1 LDWSAAVRVTAY
13 NNAPQGALFCRWYID
28 MKDLFSR
35 SLQTTIIF
43 LVIGGILALALGGF
57 FSPSS
62 NQFTASLVTVQTWIS
77 SRYLGFQD
85 FFTAPRDIVTL
96 RAHSAELEAQISQ
109 LQAQVI
115 GLQQRVSET
124 EILAALVD
132 FSRSNPESTY
142 KAASV
147 IGRDPSPFLH
157 YIIIN
162 RGSNDDIR
170 RGMPVVTNQ
179 GLVGRVDAVI
189 ADAARVQ
196 LITDPASVVNVR
208 LQNAET
214 NAVLVGSVTGDVS
227 LDMISQNVTVKPG
240 DLILTSGLGGGYP
253 PDRIIGQVVTIRT
266 LEYEL
271 FQQATVQSAVD
282 FTRLNI
288 VLVITN
294 FQPVDITPLVPIT
307 FP

>member
-1 LDWSAAVRVTAY
+1 M
-13 NNAPQGALFCRWYID
+13 N
-28 MKDLFSR
+28 SR

-43 LVIGGILALALGGF
+43 LVVGGILVLAFSGALG
-57 FSPSS
+57 S
-62 NQFTASLVTVQTWIS
+62 ASRGVTSVLVDVQTWIS
-77 SRYLGFQD
+77 TRFLGFQD
-85 FFTAPRDIVTL
+85 FVTAPRDIVTL
-96 RAHSAELEAQISQ
+96 RSRNAELEAQVSQ
-109 LQAQVI
+109 LQAQLI
-115 GLQQRVSET
+115 ELQQRVNET

-179 GLVGRVDAVI
+179 GLVGRIDAVI

-196 LITDPASVVNVR
+196 LITDPGSSVNVY
-208 LQNAET
+208 LQNADT
-214 NAVLVGSVTGDVS
+214 NAVLYGSVTGDVS
-227 LDMISQNVTVKPG
+227 LDLISQNATIDSG

-253 PDRIIGQVVTIRT
+253 ADLIIGQVVTLQS
-266 LEYEL
+266 LEFEL
-271 FQQATVQSAVD
+271 FQQATVQPAVD
-282 FTRLNI
+282 FSRLEI

-294 FQPVDITPLVPIT
+294 FRPVNIAPLEPIVTPSP
-307 FP
+307 

>member
-1 LDWSAAVRVTAY
+1 M
-13 NNAPQGALFCRWYID
+13 N
-28 MKDLFSR
+28 SR

-43 LVIGGILALALGGF
+43 LVIGGILVLAFSGALGSASRGF
-57 FSPSS
+57 TSV
-62 NQFTASLVTVQTWIS
+62 LVDVQTWIS
-77 SRYLGFQD
+77 AQFLGFQD
-85 FFTAPRDIVTL
+85 FFTAPRDSITL
-96 RAHSAELEAQISQ
+96 RNRNAELEAQVSQ

-115 GLQQRVSET
+115 ELQQRVNET

-132 FSRSNPESTY
+132 FSRSNPENTY

-162 RGSNDDIR
+162 RGSNDGIR

-179 GLVGRVDAVI
+179 GLVGRIDAVI

-196 LITDPASVVNVR
+196 LVTDPASSINVY
-208 LQNAET
+208 LQNADT
-214 NAVLVGSVTGDVS
+214 SAVLYGALTGDIS
-227 LDMISQNVTVKPG
+227 LDLISQNATVESG

-253 PDRIIGQVVTIRT
+253 ADLIIGQVVSAQS
-266 LEYEL
+266 LEFEL
-271 FQQATVQSAVD
+271 FQQATVQPAVD
-282 FTRLNI
+282 FSRLEI

-294 FQPVDITPLVPIT
+294 FRPVDIAPLEPVVTPAP
-307 FP
+307 

>member
-1 LDWSAAVRVTAY
+1 
-13 NNAPQGALFCRWYID
+13 
-28 MKDLFSR
+28 MKARFSP
-35 SLQTTIIF
+35 SLQTTILF
-43 LVIGGILALALGGF
+43 LVAGGVLALALSGF
-57 FSPSS
+57 FTSAT
-62 NQFTASLVTVQTWIS
+62 NRFTGTLVGVQGWIS
-77 SRYLGFQD
+77 ERFVAIQD
-85 FFTAPRDIVTL
+85 FLAAPRDIVSL
-96 RAHSAELEAQISQ
+96 RTRNAELESQVSQ

-115 GLQQRVSET
+115 ELQQRVNET

-142 KAASV
+142 KAAAV

-157 YIIIN
+157 YVIIN

-179 GLVGRVDAVI
+179 GLVGRIEAVI

-196 LITDPASVVNVR
+196 LITDPASSVNVY
-208 LQNAET
+208 LQKAET
-214 NAVLVGSVTGDVS
+214 DAVLLGSVTGDVS
-227 LDMISQNVTVKPG
+227 LDMIAHDATVEPG

-253 PDRIIGQVVTIRT
+253 PDLILGQVVTLRN

-271 FQQATVQSAVD
+271 FQQATVQPTVD
-282 FTRLNI
+282 FSRLEI

-294 FQPVDITPLVPIT
+294 FRPVDVSPLVPSIQ
-307 FP
+307 P

>member
-1 LDWSAAVRVTAY
+1 MS
-13 NNAPQGALFCRWYID
+13 
-28 MKDLFSR
+28 SR

-43 LVIGGILALALGGF
+43 LVIGGILVLAFSGALGSASRGF
-57 FSPSS
+57 TSV
-62 NQFTASLVTVQTWIS
+62 LVDIQTWVS
-77 SRYLGFQD
+77 SRFLGFQD
-85 FFTAPRDIVTL
+85 FVTAPRDIVTL
-96 RAHSAELEAQISQ
+96 RQRNAELESQVSQ
-109 LQAQVI
+109 LQTQLI
-115 GLQQRVSET
+115 ELQQRVNET

-196 LITDPASVVNVR
+196 LITDPASSVNVR
-208 LQNAET
+208 LKNADT
-214 NAVLVGSVTGDVS
+214 SAVLYGSVTGDVS
-227 LDMISQNVTVKPG
+227 LDLISQNAAVESG

-253 PDRIIGQVVTIRT
+253 ADLIIGQIVTVRS
-266 LEYEL
+266 LEFEL
-271 FQQATVQSAVD
+271 FQQATVQPAVD
-282 FTRLNI
+282 FSRLEI

-294 FQPVDITPLVPIT
+294 FRPVNITPLEPVQP
-307 FP
+307 PAP

>member
-1 LDWSAAVRVTAY
+1 
-13 NNAPQGALFCRWYID
+13 
-28 MKDLFSR
+28 MKARFSP
-35 SLQTTIIF
+35 SLQTTILF
-43 LVIGGILALALGGF
+43 LVAGGVLALALSGF
-57 FSPSS
+57 FTSAT
-62 NQFTASLVTVQTWIS
+62 NRFTGTLVGVQGWIS
-77 SRYLGFQD
+77 ARFVAIQD
-85 FFTAPRDIVTL
+85 FLAAPRDIVSL
-96 RAHSAELEAQISQ
+96 RTRNAELESQVSQ

-115 GLQQRVSET
+115 ELQQRVNET

-142 KAASV
+142 KAAAV

-157 YIIIN
+157 YVIIN

-179 GLVGRVDAVI
+179 GLVGRIEAVI

-196 LITDPASVVNVR
+196 LITDPASSVNVY

-214 NAVLVGSVTGDVS
+214 DAVLLGSVTGDVS
-227 LDMISQNVTVKPG
+227 LDMIAHDATVEPG

-253 PDRIIGQVVTIRT
+253 PDLILGQVVTLRN

-271 FQQATVQSAVD
+271 FQQATVQPTVD
-282 FTRLNI
+282 FSRLEI

-294 FQPVDITPLVPIT
+294 FRPVDVSPLVPSIQ
-307 FP
+307 P

>member
-1 LDWSAAVRVTAY
+1 MS
-13 NNAPQGALFCRWYID
+13 
-28 MKDLFSR
+28 SR

-43 LVIGGILALALGGF
+43 LVIGGILALAFGGF
-57 FSPSS
+57 FGSTSRQFSS
-62 NQFTASLVTVQTWIS
+62 VFVEIQTWAS
-77 SRYLGFQD
+77 SRYLGIQD
-85 FFTAPRDIVTL
+85 FFTAPRDLVSL
-96 RAHSAELEAQISQ
+96 RARNTELEAQVSQ
-109 LQAQVI
+109 LQVQVI
-115 GLQQRVSET
+115 ELQQRVNET

-142 KAASV
+142 KAAAV

-196 LITDPASVVNVR
+196 LITDPASAVNVH
-208 LQNAET
+208 LQNADT
-214 NAVLVGSVTGDVS
+214 TAVALGSVTGDVS
-227 LDMISQNVTVKPG
+227 LDMISQDAIVQPG
-240 DLILTSGLGGGYP
+240 DLVLTSGLGGGYP
-253 PDRIIGQVVTIRT
+253 SDLPIGQVITLRT

-271 FQQATVQSAVD
+271 FQQATIQPAVD
-282 FTRLNI
+282 FTRLAI

-294 FQPVDITPLVPIT
+294 FRPVDITPLQPL
-307 FP
+307 PAP

>member
-1 LDWSAAVRVTAY
+1 M
-13 NNAPQGALFCRWYID
+13 N
-28 MKDLFSR
+28 SR

-43 LVIGGILALALGGF
+43 LVIGGILVLAFSGALGSASRGF
-57 FSPSS
+57 TSV
-62 NQFTASLVTVQTWIS
+62 LVDIQTWIS
-77 SRYLGFQD
+77 SRFLGFQD
-85 FFTAPRDIVTL
+85 FVTAPRDIVTL
-96 RAHSAELEAQISQ
+96 RTRNAELEAQVSQ

-115 GLQQRVSET
+115 ELQQRVNET

-196 LITDPASVVNVR
+196 LITDPASSVNVY
-208 LQNAET
+208 LQNADT
-214 NAVLVGSVTGDVS
+214 NAVLYGSVTGDIS
-227 LDMISQNVTVKPG
+227 LDLISQNATVEAG

-253 PDRIIGQVVTIRT
+253 ADLIIGQVVTVQS
-266 LEYEL
+266 LEFEL
-271 FQQATVQSAVD
+271 FQQATVQPAVD
-282 FTRLNI
+282 FSRLEI

-294 FQPVDITPLVPIT
+294 FRPVDITPLEPAVTPA
-307 FP
+307 P

>member
-1 LDWSAAVRVTAY
+1 M
-13 NNAPQGALFCRWYID
+13 N
-28 MKDLFSR
+28 SR

-43 LVIGGILALALGGF
+43 LVIGGILVLAFSGALGSASRGF
-57 FSPSS
+57 TSI
-62 NQFTASLVTVQTWIS
+62 LVDVQTWIS
-77 SRYLGFQD
+77 GRFLGFQD
-85 FFTAPRDIVTL
+85 FVTAPRDIVTL
-96 RAHSAELEAQISQ
+96 RTRNAELEAQVSQ

-115 GLQQRVSET
+115 ELQQRVNET

-179 GLVGRVDAVI
+179 GLVGRIDAVI

-196 LITDPASVVNVR
+196 LITDPASVVNVY
-208 LQNAET
+208 LQNADT
-214 NAVLVGSVTGDVS
+214 SAALYGSVTGDIS
-227 LDMISQNVTVKPG
+227 LDLISQNAAVEAG
-240 DLILTSGLGGGYP
+240 DLILTSGLGGGFP
-253 PDRIIGQVVTIRT
+253 ADLIIGQIVTVQA
-266 LEYEL
+266 LEFEL
-271 FQQATVQSAVD
+271 FQQATVQPAVD
-282 FTRLNI
+282 FSRLEI

-294 FQPVDITPLVPIT
+294 FRPVDIAPLEPGQPVSP
-307 FP
+307 